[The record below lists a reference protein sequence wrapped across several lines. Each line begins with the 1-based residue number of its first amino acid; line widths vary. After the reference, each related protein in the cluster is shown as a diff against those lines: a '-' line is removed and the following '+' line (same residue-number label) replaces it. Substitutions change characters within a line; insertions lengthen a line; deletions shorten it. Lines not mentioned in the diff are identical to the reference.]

1 MSNVVRYANEW
12 NCVMLS
18 PQDFSRMN
26 VRLTEMLNTAGK
38 RPDSVRRSMMT
49 GCVFGKDDAALKEK
63 IAARGQT
70 LEQLHQRGIVVGDSS
85 TVKEQLREL
94 EEAGLQRVM
103 LQWLDLDDLA
113 GLEALAKAIL

>member
-1 MSNVVRYANEW
+1 
-12 NCVMLS
+12 
-18 PQDFSRMN
+18 MN
-26 VRLTEMLNTAGK
+26 VRLTEMLHNAGK